1 MRRVCVLL
9 LAAGA
14 MGTYGADLDPLLKGI
29 EERYNKAKTIQADF
43 VQTYTYRGR
52 KTVEMGALYLR
63 KPGKMRWQYSSPAG
77 KLWVSDG
84 NFVYSY
90 DPAEKKVEKS
100 KLKDDAGDLQA
111 PLAFLLGNLK
121 FHDDFRQFQ
130 SSPEGS
136 DTRIVALPK
145 SDKFPYTE
153 VSFVASSNFVIKR
166 LSVKGA
172 DGSTMDYSFEN
183 EKKDPLLADALFRFN
198 PPPDVAVVD
207 ASKVNQ

>member
-1 MRRVCVLL
+1 MRVLGVL
-9 LAAGA
+9 FAAAGLFSA
-14 MGTYGADLDPLLKGI
+14 SAADLDPLLKGI

-52 KTVEMGALYLR
+52 KTTEKGTLFLR
-63 KPGKMRWQYSSPAG
+63 KPGRMRWQYSTPAG

-84 NFVYSY
+84 EFVYSF
-90 DPAEKKVEKS
+90 DPEEKRVEKS
-100 KLKDDAGDLQA
+100 KLKDAGDLRA
-111 PLAFLLGNLK
+111 PLAFLLGKLN

-130 SSPEGS
+130 SSPDGA

-153 VSFVASSNFVIKR
+153 VAFTASPAFLIKR

-172 DGSTMDYSFEN
+172 DGSTMDYVFDN
-183 EKKDPLLADALFRFN
+183 EKKDPLLTEALFKFTA
-198 PPPDVAVVD
+198 PPDVAVVD
-207 ASKVNQ
+207 SSKVAQ